1 MENEDRF
8 LISYTFNEISVVSL
22 GIVRDVVLLEEEELV
37 WNFLLGLVIEWKEE
51 FLNLNFPSRWSFLI
65 YCRVWIVILGE
76 TEIHAEVN
84 IFVRFGDSIFRN
96 VKIWYTKIR
105 KACLSSYKRFK
116 EERDGNEIALSPLL
130 RRCIHY
136 SCPSSSNVNLN
147 SKFYNVEFEILFSKA
162 RSSCFCSGS
171 CLIRHH
177 SLEISCMYSKLSGKY
192 HRYFSMYF
200 NIIQLI
206 KIEESWN

>member
-1 MENEDRF
+1 MEIEDRF

-105 KACLSSYKRFK
+105 KVWRLVYRVTSDSRRREMEMRSLYLRYSAVAF
-116 EERDGNEIALSPLL
+116 IIPVPLHPTW
-130 RRCIHY
+130 IY
-136 SCPSSSNVNLN
+136 
-147 SKFYNVEFEILFSKA
+147 I
-162 RSSCFCSGS
+162 RSS
-171 CLIRHH
+171 IT
-177 SLEISCMYSKLSGKY
+177 
-192 HRYFSMYF
+192 
-200 NIIQLI
+200 
-206 KIEESWN
+206 